1 MTARNDQEITN
12 VRIPVSS
19 IDDIARYQKSL
30 INVLDKVEIDDCNP
44 AFREDLAMVYRLLSL
59 LTSAGDSIAQERVES
74 ENGLTNSLR
83 KMTA

>member
-19 IDDIARYQKSL
+19 IEDIARYQKSL

-44 AFREDLAMVYRLLSL
+44 AFREDLATVYRLLSL
-59 LTSAGDSIAQERVES
+59 LTSAGDSIAQERIES
-74 ENGLTNSLR
+74 EKGLTNSLQ